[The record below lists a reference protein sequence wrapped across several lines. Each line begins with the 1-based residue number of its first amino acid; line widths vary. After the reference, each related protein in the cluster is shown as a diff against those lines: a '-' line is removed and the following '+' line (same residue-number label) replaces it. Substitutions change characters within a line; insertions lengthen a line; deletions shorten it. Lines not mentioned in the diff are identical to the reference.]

1 MGTNCI
7 PRSRSL
13 SEKVSNHPFNQ
24 PHLLG
29 IS

>member
-7 PRSRSL
+7 PRSGSD
-13 SEKVSNHPFNQ
+13 KISNKPFNQ

-29 IS
+29 TS

>member
-7 PRSRSL
+7 PRSG
-13 SEKVSNHPFNQ
+13 SEKVSNKPFNQ

-29 IS
+29 TS